1 MILTPVDSM
10 LHWLTMIGV
19 GEYCNDCNI
28 NLIGFLGMHT
38 QIVPY
43 RSV

>member
-28 NLIGFLGMHT
+28 LYYCNGKISGPS
-38 QIVPY
+38 I
-43 RSV
+43 